1 MAAIIPAGTTFG
13 DATSPDQQHAM
24 GTYTYNG
31 PKGQGDAFDWS
42 GNPQFNYG
50 PLNERYQIQSLTFD
64 STTTITQ
71 VGQIVTAHVVNGAG
85 GEVDMKMAFVGYKK
99 LADGNIVLL
108 FSPQGEDGTSSLV
121 PGDNYIGIT
130 ASSVQNM
137 DANSYVGPQ
146 NQPDGKVTPHPPAE
160 NDTGMNAATPGVPD
174 VIVCFLAGSLI
185 ETAEGYRAVESLKA
199 GDQVATWQD
208 GRKGFAPLQ
217 ALVRKTVSQAS
228 LDEQPV
234 TFRKDS
240 LGDNVPMQDLTVTPE
255 HCMYF
260 DGRFVPAR
268 MLVNGSS
275 IIRDVRQSAFD
286 VYHVELQDH
295 AVINANGA
303 MTESYLD
310 TPHVMPAG
318 TAFQIHSVGS
328 KSWED
333 AAAPLCVETAFVQP
347 LYERLQARAQAAGYA
362 APAQPVLSSEPDLYL
377 ETKDGQRLSAQRR
390 NGNWVTFEVPASAT
404 GVYVCSRT
412 ARPDQTVGPFVDDRR
427 HLGVLVGQVRGF
439 AGDESRDLSAHLQQA
454 DLAGWDVVEQTPCR
468 WTNGRAWLPL
478 SADKNAASQL
488 VGIEVLAA
496 GPYLLQA
503 ENDLSVQ
510 PERLAV
516 AG

>member
-1 MAAIIPAGTTFG
+1 
-13 DATSPDQQHAM
+13 
-24 GTYTYNG
+24 
-31 PKGQGDAFDWS
+31 
-42 GNPQFNYG
+42 
-50 PLNERYQIQSLTFD
+50 
-64 STTTITQ
+64 
-71 VGQIVTAHVVNGAG
+71 
-85 GEVDMKMAFVGYKK
+85 
-99 LADGNIVLL
+99 
-108 FSPQGEDGTSSLV
+108 
-121 PGDNYIGIT
+121 
-130 ASSVQNM
+130 
-137 DANSYVGPQ
+137 
-146 NQPDGKVTPHPPAE
+146 
-160 NDTGMNAATPGVPD
+160 MNAATPGVPD